1 MGGPAVWAGA
11 RNAVV
16 LGGCTSCTSRG
27 NLSSAGFCGGLRGYW
42 GWPGEHELVL
52 SSAVKSGGKLVF
64 SVVFRV
70 CVEWF
75 CVLVAVGGGGGAELA
90 VQRE

>member
-1 MGGPAVWAGA
+1 
-11 RNAVV
+11 
-16 LGGCTSCTSRG
+16 
-27 NLSSAGFCGGLRGYW
+27 
-42 GWPGEHELVL
+42 VL